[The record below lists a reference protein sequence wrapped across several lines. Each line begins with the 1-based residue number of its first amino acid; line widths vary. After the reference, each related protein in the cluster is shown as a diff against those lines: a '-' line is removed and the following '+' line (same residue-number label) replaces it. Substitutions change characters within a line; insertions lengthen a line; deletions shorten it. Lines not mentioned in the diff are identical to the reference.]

1 MAMYQT
7 RVTLT
12 KPPGLVKQALIRGE
26 VSRFFRQRGALIVS
40 ARNLKWYEGGD
51 ALAIGKFSFW
61 TGGKFTALGYLKVQI
76 HPTNMGSIV
85 TISAENTTYANIV
98 IPIAYALGV
107 LMCVVGVVLPI
118 LGLRI
123 VKKRFASYAE
133 EIKAALIAWDS
144 SMP

>member
-7 RVTLT
+7 QVKLT
-12 KPPGLVKQALIRGE
+12 KPPDLVKQALVKGE
-26 VSRFFRQRGALIVS
+26 VSRFFKQGSALIVS
-40 ARNLKWYEGGD
+40 ARHIRWYDGGD

-61 TGGKFTALGYLKVQI
+61 TGGKSNALGYFKVQI
-76 HPTNMGSIV
+76 HPANMGSIV
-85 TISAENTTYANIV
+85 TINAENTTYANII
-98 IPIAYALGV
+98 IPITYVLGA

-133 EIKAALIAWDS
+133 EVKAALIAWDS